1 MQEVN
6 QEVSAKKNNNIRKK
20 IDKTMT
26 NKSHEKRGIETNSFL
41 TYFSFFSIRSLLSAL
56 SLVLLA
62 LSSNAALAFANTVA
76 QNNAGDDV
84 KNANDTKETKEMRD
98 AKNTSETI
106 ETKDKKDKKEMKN
119 AKG

>member
-20 IDKTMT
+20 RDKTMT

-62 LSSNAALAFANTVA
+62 LSSNAALAFANDVA
-76 QNNAGDDV
+76 QNNLTE
-84 KNANDTKETKEMRD
+84 ANVTT
-98 AKNTSETI
+98 ATPGVVSTSASVT
-106 ETKDKKDKKEMKN
+106 TTN
-119 AKG
+119 NNSNN